1 VIISEKLRLFY
12 LLSAL
17 AGLAAPA
24 VAQSNKEHMHHEHVG
39 GHTMHG
45 VAEAH
50 TQLPPLKILLPDDG
64 ATVGPQLAVVFQT
77 AADLGKLT
85 VDAPGAGTHLHIDNQ
100 DVSVMPT
107 REQLIR
113 LGEDRYLF
121 LFDLPSKPGKSVL
134 RVYWSDAQHETI
146 ANTVQQI
153 TVTVAPSDGAQ

>member
-1 VIISEKLRLFY
+1 MISSERLRLLY
-12 LLSAL
+12 VLSAL

-24 VAQSNKEHMHHEHVG
+24 VAQSNKEHIHREHVG
-39 GHTMHG
+39 GHMVQG

-85 VDAPGAGTHLHIDNQ
+85 MDAAAPGTHLHIEAQ
-100 DVSVMPT
+100 DISVMPS
-107 REQLIR
+107 REQLVR

-134 RVYWSDAQHETI
+134 RIYWSDAQHETI

-153 TVTVAPSDGAQ
+153 TVTVAPPDGAH